1 MEPDERM
8 MEASHNR
15 FLLIKLFGLL
25 YLVDKVP
32 CLVDDKVPSL
42 SSLFRVNQRR
52 QDLHEAQ
59 SITALTHIRNS

>member
-32 CLVDDKVPSL
+32 SL
-42 SSLFRVNQRR
+42 SSLFKDNRPR
-52 QDLHEAQ
+52 QDLSEAQ